1 MNTQIIEI
9 NEAEVAG
16 KEVLNQIDMIEDR
29 LHRAKTWGFIDL
41 LSDHDLLT
49 AILKHDHLHNAQD
62 LLDDLKTKIAKFNE
76 ELDDIKVNTQ
86 LNDVMMSRGIEIADW
101 LVDGIIVDAI
111 TLSRIS
117 DSQKQMEDL
126 RNKVQ
131 NILDELNKIKNK
143 L

>member
-16 KEVLNQIDMIEDR
+16 KEVLNQIDMIEDK

-41 LSDHDLLT
+41 LSDSGFLT
-49 AILKHDHLHNAQD
+49 AILKHDNLHTAQE
-62 LLDDLKTKIAKFNE
+62 LLDDLKSKIAKFND
-76 ELDDIKVNTQ
+76 ELDDIKVDTQ

-117 DSQKQMEDL
+117 DSQKQMENL

-131 NILDELNKIKNK
+131 SVLDELNKIKNK

>member
-16 KEVLNQIDMIEDR
+16 KEVLNQIDMIEDK

-41 LSDHDLLT
+41 LSDRGFLT
-49 AILKHDHLHNAQD
+49 AILKHDNLHTAQE
-62 LLDDLKTKIAKFNE
+62 LLDDLKSKIAKFNH
-76 ELDDIKVNTQ
+76 ELDDIKVDTQ

-117 DSQKQMEDL
+117 DSQKQMENL

-131 NILDELNKIKNK
+131 SVLDELNKIKNK